1 VLIRKVATEREA
13 LNRTVV
19 CANAKSQNG
28 SPKNEMRP
36 RGRPGPESRSFQNT
50 GLPYASLL
58 YCMKKVIVTGS
69 SGLIGSSVAQYL
81 DARGWEIHGADNN
94 MRADFFGPE
103 GDTNWN
109 LNRLGRELKH
119 FHHHPLDIRHREQ
132 VLQFVAEIKPDAVV
146 HCAAQPSHDL
156 AAKRPFD
163 DFDVNAGG
171 TFNLLEATRRVSAG
185 IIFVHLSTN
194 KVYGDAPNRIALAE
208 LATRWDYA
216 DPAFRDGIAETMT
229 IDQCKHSLF
238 GASKAASDLFVQEYG
253 RYFDMPTCCLR
264 CGCLTGPQH
273 SGVELHGFLSYLVKC
288 NLEQR
293 LYNIYGYKGKQV
305 RDNIHSIDVAE
316 FIHRFLQAPRVAEV
330 YNLGGGR
337 RNSCSLLE
345 AFAQTQS
352 ITGVAQKT
360 TYVDTARQGDH
371 ICYISDLAKIK
382 AHYPG
387 WELTKSLSDIFAEC
401 VGAWRKRLSH

>member
-1 VLIRKVATEREA
+1 LAAAGRV
-13 LNRTVV
+13 
-19 CANAKSQNG
+19 
-28 SPKNEMRP
+28 NETRAFK
-36 RGRPGPESRSFQNT
+36 RPG
-50 GLPYASLL
+50 LL
-58 YCMKKVIVTGS
+58 YTFLFYRMKKVIVTGS
-69 SGLIGSSVAQYL
+69 SGLIGSAVAQYL
-81 DARGWEIHGADNN
+81 DARDWEIHGADNN

-109 LNRLGRELKH
+109 LQRLARELKH
-119 FHHHPLDIRHREQ
+119 FHHHPLDIRHRGQ
-132 VLQFVAEIKPDAVV
+132 VLQFVAEIKPEAVV

-163 DFDVNAGG
+163 DFDVNAAG

-194 KVYGDAPNRIALAE
+194 KVYGDAPNRIPVAE

-216 DPAFRDGIAETMT
+216 DPAFQDGIAETMT
-229 IDQCKHSLF
+229 IDQSKHSLF

-253 RYFDMPTCCLR
+253 RYFSLPTCCLR

-293 LYNIYGYKGKQV
+293 MYSIYGYKGKQV
-305 RDNIHSIDVAE
+305 RDNIHSADVAE
-316 FIHRFLQAPRVAEV
+316 LIHRFLQAPRVAEV

-345 AFAQTQS
+345 AFSQAQA
-352 ITGVAQKT
+352 ITGLAQKT
-360 TYVDTARQGDH
+360 TYVDAARQGDH
-371 ICYISDLAKIK
+371 ICYISNLAKIK

-387 WELTKSLSDIFAEC
+387 WQLTKSLSDIFEEC
-401 VGAWRKRLSH
+401 VDAWRKRLSR